1 MESFYQE
8 MLNEI
13 ETLIQSQNIQEAIKK
28 IEFELSMPYVPSDV
42 EVILQQNLQELK
54 MVLWH

>member
-42 EVILQQNLQELK
+42 EVILQQNLQ
-54 MVLWH
+54 